1 MIRQNLRVTTA
12 LARLQTQMTD
22 VDALISLHPNRQPT
36 VSVSGAGRPAG
47 NQGPL
52 LRSCVLLAYAAWEV
66 YAEESALAA
75 ATSVAEGATRE
86 QLPESLKTFVT
97 TNLGGDPWVLAGEG
111 WRRVLVDQVTLRVRG
126 DEGNDHGEF
135 GINTAGPRQVAAL
148 HQELFGKRLIN
159 DCAWR
164 NANNAWVKAELNK
177 LVKVRGSI
185 AHKGTALG
193 SLNLDG
199 VESWRSYVVK
209 LAEVLDGKIDAWVAE
224 TLTA

>member
-1 MIRQNLRVTTA
+1 MK
-12 LARLQTQMTD
+12 D

-36 VSVSGAGRPAG
+36 ASVSGAGRPAG
-47 NQGPL
+47 NQSPL
-52 LRSCVLLAYAAWEV
+52 FRSCVLLTYAAWEV

-75 ATSVAEGATRE
+75 VTSVAESATGE

-97 TNLGGDPWVLAGEG
+97 TNLAGNPWVLAGEG
-111 WRRVLVDQVTLRVRG
+111 WRRVLVEQVTLRVRG

-159 DCAWR
+159 DCAWQR
-164 NANNAWVKAELNK
+164 ADNQWVKAELNK
-177 LVKVRGSI
+177 LVRVRGSI
-185 AHKGTALG
+185 AHKGTAPG
-193 SLNLDG
+193 ALNLGG
-199 VESWRSYVVK
+199 VESWREYVVK
-209 LAEVLDGKIDAWVAE
+209 LAEVLDKKIDAWVAE